1 MSGRDLR
8 MFITSHRAE
17 DIEKLTL
24 RIKDG
29 LKSNKYKPLHYEQ
42 LQPIIN
48 EKRLA
53 FTQTLQKIEKTKQV
67 AQRTK
72 ENTLL
77 RQHREVWIQEQAKLV
92 KACEKADLEVQN
104 FMEENGVDPEFTLQ
118 MLDYEILLEKQREGF
133 RDTTVK
139 PIWQLREDLKYRL
152 TEVRLHASQNTPD
165 FQTTDQEAVLEQ
177 VKIVKDQ
184 QEAIVEKLH
193 TECLSMEQ
201 DIFSMGIQEHL
212 FSPGIQEDLEQLP
225 DVILS
230 AWCPYPDLKASLLQ
244 EFQALT
250 EKFESKL
257 QCIRQRLRDI
267 GRCCGWPEEDHM
279 MFQLVMRQYP
289 HNLSNHRA
297 LSMDMLRRVLPH
309 RSRQDLKDHE
319 QFWEWYHFALAQ
331 QRALLQSWQHVR
343 ASLLMKSLLILE
355 EAWAA
360 HREQLAQ
367 QSERRQ
373 QQEISQ
379 QLKEK
384 LQQWRAQQ
392 EEVARLEAAMA
403 SRRQEEEQDRLKR
416 EQEKDRARR
425 TAQKQRIKEFYS
437 EKQKR
442 REEQEK
448 KDQQR
453 LEELRVL
460 MAEQARKDNERVKY
474 REELLLQH
482 KSEKEAQTLLKLKEV
497 AERQERLQALR
508 NQVAVIAEVDPGRMM
523 GDTEAWKSRHQT
535 DEEFFLH
542 KPLYNLFSF
551 TDRQIVSDP
560 RVRIEQA
567 LREAG
572 FLNTPYARELLSAV
586 RPVRLPRRDTESTVF
601 KF

>member
-8 MFITSHRAE
+8 MFITRHRAE

-24 RIKDG
+24 QIKDG

-53 FTQTLQKIEKTKQV
+53 FTQTLQKIEKIKQV

-72 ENTLL
+72 ESTLL
-77 RQHREVWIQEQAKLV
+77 RQHREVWIQEQAKLA
-92 KACEKADLEVQN
+92 KACEKAEFELQN

-118 MLDYEILLEKQREGF
+118 MLDYGILLEKQREGF

-177 VKIVKDQ
+177 
-184 QEAIVEKLH
+184 
-193 TECLSMEQ
+193 
-201 DIFSMGIQEHL
+201 EHL
-212 FSPGIQEDLEQLP
+212 FSAGIQEDLEQLP

-230 AWCPYPDLKASLLQ
+230 AWCPYPDLKASILQ

-279 MFQLVMRQYP
+279 MFQLVMSQYP

-319 QFWEWYHFALAQ
+319 QFWEWYRFALAQ
-331 QRALLQSWQHVR
+331 QRALLQSWQHDR

-384 LQQWRAQQ
+384 
-392 EEVARLEAAMA
+392 
-403 SRRQEEEQDRLKR
+403 EEEQDRLRR

-460 MAEQARKDNERVKY
+460 MAEQARKDKERVKY

-482 KSEKEAQTLLKLKEV
+482 KSEKEAQTLLKLKEE

-601 KF
+601 KS